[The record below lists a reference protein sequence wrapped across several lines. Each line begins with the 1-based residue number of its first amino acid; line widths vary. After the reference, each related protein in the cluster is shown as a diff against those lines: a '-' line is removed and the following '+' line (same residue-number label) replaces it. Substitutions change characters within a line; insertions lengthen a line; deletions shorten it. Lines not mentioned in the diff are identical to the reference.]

1 MVAHDGGASAL
12 PFLEAWRTRYVKRTL
27 IAAATLVAA
36 CGSVKD
42 KQKDDPA
49 PPAVAETATG
59 SASSADALQDVR
71 VCKVGPPAIRLQD
84 AVTYSG
90 DLYPI
95 MQRACARCHG
105 GAIENRQN
113 STNCFYLRDNA
124 DNVIRRLEN
133 ALDAAA
139 RRAADPAL
147 TDDQLRSAYPEE
159 EAPMPAIGGNRE
171 PLTEGE
177 IELFR
182 AWAEQDDQ
190 CQEGEPAP
198 ELAEIPTPEHYS
210 SDEDEQAPE
219 AFEEL
224 FGSANCEE
232 GPEVNLPASWT
243 LVESLLTREP
253 NPPSAFYDYA
263 AKAYVPG
270 AEAVPFECNW
280 DGLIA
285 SLSELAD
292 IEPTLR
298 EYEKH
303 GWRLIQ
309 CAKLDGLPLAGM
321 ATLSRVTN
329 TLGDV
334 TYGVNYKTMTIEN
347 RASAEGGVP

>member
-1 MVAHDGGASAL
+1 M
-12 PFLEAWRTRYVKRTL
+12 KRTL
-27 IAAATLVAA
+27 IGVATLVAA
-36 CGSVKD
+36 CGSVKNE
-42 KQKDDPA
+42 KRDDPA
-49 PPAVAETATG
+49 PPVAAAAEASTP
-59 SASSADALQDVR
+59 SSADALQEVR
-71 VCKVGPPAIRLQD
+71 VCKVDAPAMRLQD
-84 AVTYSG
+84 GVTYSG

-95 MQRACARCHG
+95 LQRACSRCHG

-113 STNCFYLRDNA
+113 STNCFYIRDNA

-147 TDDQLRSAYPEE
+147 TDEQLRSAYPAE
-159 EAPMPAIGGNRE
+159 EAPMPAIGGDRE
-171 PLTEGE
+171 PLAEGE

-182 AWAEQDDQ
+182 AWAGQDDQ
-190 CQEGEPAP
+190 CQDGAEAP

-219 AFEEL
+219 AFEEI
-224 FGSANCEE
+224 FGSASCEE
-232 GPEVNLPASWT
+232 GPAVNVPDNWA

-285 SLSELAD
+285 SLSDLAD

-309 CAKLDGLPLAGM
+309 CAKVDGLPLAGM

-334 TYGVNYKTMTIEN
+334 TYGVNYKTIAIEN
-347 RASAEGGVP
+347 RAAAEGGAP